1 MNKKYLGSNFDDFL
15 KEEKLLKQT
24 HSTAVKRRGVKVN
37 GRNQITLPRNVR
49 EKLKIKT
56 GDCLLVNIQNG
67 MMILVPQPESN
78 ADHMQGLH
86 AEIWKD
92 INTENY
98 LDEERKAWED

>member
-24 HSTAVKRRGVKVN
+24 HSTAVKRLGVKVN

-56 GDCLLVNIQNG
+56 GDYLLVNIQNG

>member
-1 MNKKYLGSNFDDFL
+1 MNKKHLGSNFDDFL

-24 HSTAVKRRGVKVN
+24 HSTAVKRLGVKVN

-56 GDCLLVNIQNG
+56 GDYFLVNIQNG

-78 ADHMQGLH
+78 ANHMQGLH

>member
-1 MNKKYLGSNFDDFL
+1 MNKKHLGSDFDDFL

-24 HSTAVKRRGVKVN
+24 HSTAVKRLGVKVN

-56 GDCLLVNIQNG
+56 GDYFLVNIQDG
-67 MMILVPQPESN
+67 MMILIPQPESN
-78 ADHMQGLH
+78 ADHIQGLH

>member
-1 MNKKYLGSNFDDFL
+1 MNKKHLGSNFDDFL

-24 HSTAVKRRGVKVN
+24 HSTAVKRLGVKVN
-37 GRNQITLPRNVR
+37 GRNQITLPRSVR

-56 GDCLLVNIQNG
+56 GDYFLVNIQDG
-67 MMILVPQPESN
+67 MMILIPQAESN